1 MENKKILETKDSLKK
16 DLVEKITLKELED
29 LYTKKDKTQYI
40 KENMKI
46 VVRIYNNLCYL
57 QNKIIKEIQIYD
69 KENNYF
75 YNGRCS
81 Y

>member
-1 MENKKILETKDSLKK
+1 MKQEIKI
-16 DLVEKITLKELED
+16 LKELED
-29 LYTKKDKTQYI
+29 LYTKKDKSEYI
-40 KENMKI
+40 KENMKTL
-46 VVRIYNNLCYL
+46 VMIYNNLCNL

-69 KENNYF
+69 KKNSYF